1 MRVTMNTMYSQINMD
16 LSRLTERLA
25 GLTDKISSGKQ
36 YQVPSD
42 APVKLTHALGL
53 RDSVADTEQYKR
65 DISYGTG
72 WVAATENV
80 MTHVTDRLT
89 RAKELAIEAAND
101 TQNAGTRKAIAQEIK
116 AILEE
121 TVSLGNTRL
130 GDRYI
135 MAGTRT
141 TGYSSQGDPAPFEID
156 SDLNVS
162 YHGNQEDITLDVSS
176 GRKQK
181 INLDGKSSL
190 MDSGAFKALKDLYD
204 SLMANSQPNIEN
216 ALGKLD
222 QSINY
227 VSDKTAELGA
237 MANSLEDKDDMA
249 DSMGLINKKVLSD
262 LEDTD
267 MIDAINSLNATQTA
281 YQAALG
287 AASKVMQVTLA
298 DYL

>member
-1 MRVTMNTMYSQINMD
+1 MRVTMNTMYSQINLD

-25 GLTDKISSGKQ
+25 GFTDNISSGKQ

-53 RDSVADTEQYKR
+53 RDSLSETEQYKR
-65 DISYGTG
+65 NISYGRG
-72 WVAATENV
+72 WVTATENV
-80 MTHVTDRLT
+80 LTHVTDRLT
-89 RAKELAIEAAND
+89 RAKELAVEGAND
-101 TQNAGTRKAIAQEIK
+101 SQNQSTRRAIAKEVK

-121 TVSLGNTRL
+121 VVSLGNTRL

-135 MAGTRT
+135 LAGSRT
-141 TGYSSQGDPAPFEID
+141 TGYAHNDRPFVMD
-156 SDLNVS
+156 NDQNVE

-181 INLDGKSSL
+181 VNLDGRSTL
-190 MDSGAFKALKDLYD
+190 VESGSFQALKDLYD
-204 SLMANSQPNIEN
+204 SLVAGSQPDIEN
-216 ALGKLD
+216 AIGKLD
-222 QSINY
+222 ESINHI
-227 VSDKTAELGA
+227 SNKTAELGA
-237 MANSLEDKDDMA
+237 MANALDVKEEMA
-249 DSMGLINKKVLSD
+249 DSMGLVSRQVLSD
-262 LEDTD
+262 VEDTD
-267 MIDAINSLNATQTA
+267 MIEAINSLNATQTA

>member
-25 GLTDKISSGKQ
+25 NLTDSISSGKQ

-42 APVKLTHALGL
+42 APVKLTHALEL
-53 RDSVADTEQYKR
+53 RDSLAETEQYKR
-65 DISYGTG
+65 DISYGNG
-72 WVAATENV
+72 WVMATENV

-89 RAKELAIEAAND
+89 RAKELAVQAAND
-101 TQNAGTRKAIAQEIK
+101 TQNAGTRRAIAQEIK

-121 TVSLGNTRL
+121 VVSLGNTKL
-130 GDRYI
+130 GDRFI

-141 TGYSSQGDPAPFEID
+141 TGYPDGERPFVMD
-156 SDLNVS
+156 RDMNVT

-176 GRKQK
+176 GKKQK
-181 INLDGKSSL
+181 INLDGKTSL
-190 MDSGAFKALKDLYD
+190 MESGSFQALKDLYD

-216 ALGKLD
+216 ALGKID

-227 VSDKTAELGA
+227 VSDKTSELGA
-237 MANSLEDKDDMA
+237 MANSLEVKDEMA
-249 DSMGLINKKVLSD
+249 DSIGVINRQVLSD
-262 LEDTD
+262 VEDTD
-267 MIDAINSLNATQTA
+267 MIEAINSLNATQTA

>member
-25 GLTDKISSGKQ
+25 GLTDSISSGKQ

-53 RDSVADTEQYKR
+53 RDSLAETDQYKR
-65 DISYGTG
+65 NISYGNG
-72 WVAATENV
+72 WVMATENV

-89 RAKELAIEAAND
+89 RAKELAVEAAND

-116 AILEE
+116 TILEE
-121 TVSLGNTRL
+121 IVSLGNTKL

-141 TGYSSQGDPAPFEID
+141 GGYPAGKVPFEMD
-156 SDLNVS
+156 MDMNVEYNGNREDL
-162 YHGNQEDITLDVSS
+162 TLDVSS
-176 GRKQK
+176 GKKQK
-181 INLDGKSSL
+181 INLDGETSL
-190 MDSGAFKALKDLYD
+190 VQSGAFKALKDLYD
-204 SLMANSQPNIEN
+204 SLIANSQPNIEN
-216 ALGKLD
+216 AIGKID
-222 QSINY
+222 VSINY

-237 MANSLEDKDDMA
+237 MANSLEVKDETA
-249 DSMGLINKKVLSD
+249 DSMGIINRQVLSD
-262 LEDTD
+262 VEDTD
-267 MIDAINSLNATQTA
+267 MIEAINSLSATQTA

-287 AASKVMQVTLA
+287 AAAKVMRVTLA